1 MKVTVENKK
10 GLNKDVKV
18 FVDKKTMNVY
28 MDEKYEEIKGTVNLK
43 GFRPGKVP
51 REILKR
57 QFGKAVFSEVLDKVL
72 KETSTK
78 ALQENKIKP
87 AGQPKLDLK
96 TYGEDKDLEYILSVT
111 ELPKVELKSIENIKF
126 DEYTVKIDQKETDKR
141 INDIAKNQPNFKEA
155 PETTKAKKGDLV
167 VFDYNATVDE
177 KTFKG
182 GEGKNTQLTLGK
194 DLFLKGFDEQLIGV
208 KKGDEKI
215 VDATLPENFPEKEFI
230 NKKAKFKCTISAVK
244 IPEDVK
250 IDDQFAKNL
259 GAKDLNDL
267 KSLIT
272 KQINDEYKNS
282 LDRLTKNQILKEI
295 EKFKVSEIP
304 ENLLEDEIKIL
315 SQGMS
320 EDDAK
325 KSRKNFEEV
334 AKKRI
339 KVGLVLNEF
348 GEQNQIKVTEQELQ
362 AEVQKQIRM
371 MPGQE
376 KMVME
381 FYKKNPNAL
390 ASLRGTVYEEKILNM
405 IKEKAKPNKKEISKD
420 EAEKI
425 LKESQ
430 KQQLEQERRQAEIN
444 TLQQHNDLL
453 AELDQ
458 AEDVNRATFAFLNRD
473 DDNSV
478 RAFNEAQTEI
488 SDRDIRRI
496 DAQGLYASE
505 QLRLR
510 SVGALRAGRAA
521 ERAANLN
528 AMATI
533 FSASYKATQTG

>member
-18 FVDKKTMNVY
+18 FVDKKTMNLY

-155 PETTKAKKGDLV
+155 SETTKAKKGDLV

-230 NKKAKFKCTISAVK
+230 NKKAKFMCKISAVK

-339 KVGLVLNEF
+339 KVGLILNEF
-348 GEQNQIKVTEQELQ
+348 GEQNKIQVSDQEIQ
-362 AEVQKQIRM
+362 AEVQKQLRM

-381 FYKKNPNAL
+381 FYQKNPSAL
-390 ASLRGTVYEEKILNM
+390 ASLKGTVYEEKIVNL
-405 IKEKAKPNKKEISKD
+405 IKTKAKSNKKEISQE
-420 EAEKI
+420 EAEKL
-425 LKESQ
+425 LKENHELNQ
-430 KQQLEQERRQAEIN
+430 KHLDHDQKSSKEKKAVAKKLSAKKVVTKAESKG
-444 TLQQHNDLL
+444 T
-453 AELDQ
+453 
-458 AEDVNRATFAFLNRD
+458 
-473 DDNSV
+473 
-478 RAFNEAQTEI
+478 
-488 SDRDIRRI
+488 
-496 DAQGLYASE
+496 
-505 QLRLR
+505 
-510 SVGALRAGRAA
+510 
-521 ERAANLN
+521 
-528 AMATI
+528 
-533 FSASYKATQTG
+533 KAKKAKKVSKK